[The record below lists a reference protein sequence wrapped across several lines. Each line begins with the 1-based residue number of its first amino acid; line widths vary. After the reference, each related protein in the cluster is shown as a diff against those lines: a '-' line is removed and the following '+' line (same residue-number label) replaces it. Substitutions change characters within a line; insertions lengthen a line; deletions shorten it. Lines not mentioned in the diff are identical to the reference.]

1 MHARIRKGGRVGEK
15 KGKGAIRLG
24 PKDIAHVSCGPI
36 KYFLMYVKPPV
47 IKLPRQQSNDPFF
60 LGLMSV
66 AMLFYFLI
74 VPAIYLTQDN
84 RKDDPDD
91 DIWSVVNLPEK
102 QEKPKPVE
110 PPKPQK
116 PKQQIAE
123 AQKPEVKPKP
133 PKPVVKPPKPIE
145 PKKAPQKIVETP
157 KQKRKVEKPVAKP
170 TKTLTQAEVPKK
182 PGLKRLA
189 DAVKSAG
196 VVTTG
201 AKKPDFKAPGK
212 VRPGQKV
219 GLAGGERGGGKFRP
233 DAGGAR
239 KGKTNA
245 DVKGVEGGVPNK
257 ASGVNLSKL
266 GLGAG
271 KILSKTGAGAIR
283 TNFKSSAGGVG
294 GGSGSASKT
303 YGLGGPGS
311 GRRLGVSGAGGA
323 VNNFGGFGG
332 NGSGAGGSGGLGSG
346 ALGGGFGRNGGS
358 GGRADVAVPAGDP
371 VVSGGLT
378 AQEVA
383 AVIRANLN
391 QIRHCYEQL
400 LQRSPNAAGKIKVNF
415 NVVASGRVGSVAIVE
430 SSIRDSI
437 MKGCVTGKVRRWKF
451 PKPRGGL
458 AVDVNYPFVFNP
470 L

>member
-1 MHARIRKGGRVGEK
+1 
-15 KGKGAIRLG
+15 
-24 PKDIAHVSCGPI
+24 
-36 KYFLMYVKPPV
+36 
-47 IKLPRQQSNDPFF
+47 
-60 LGLMSV
+60 
-66 AMLFYFLI
+66 
-74 VPAIYLTQDN
+74 
-84 RKDDPDD
+84 
-91 DIWSVVNLPEK
+91 
-102 QEKPKPVE
+102 
-110 PPKPQK
+110 
-116 PKQQIAE
+116 
-123 AQKPEVKPKP
+123 
-133 PKPVVKPPKPIE
+133 
-145 PKKAPQKIVETP
+145 
-157 KQKRKVEKPVAKP
+157 
-170 TKTLTQAEVPKK
+170 VPKK

-437 MKGCVTGKVRRWKF
+437 MKGCVTGKVRRWTF